1 MFFCDELNY
10 SFNFFLYDLNLLNIK
25 IKYIFNDSFLC
36 FFVLRYLYL
45 KYIEIIWFDDN
56 IFSFLGF
63 LKYLEIGNL
72 KGFIGIFKYVFN
84 SLSFFIMKFIDNNF
98 DFERKKYFLKYLFKF
113 CVNVMILDFSGN
125 YFLMGFIV
133 EEIFKFLIKLVILI
147 LINNRMDIIY
157 EYIFRLFKVLKE
169 IWLDENKFI
178 GWKENVF

>member
-1 MFFCDELNY
+1 M
-10 SFNFFLYDLNLLNIK
+10 K

-36 FFVLRYLYL
+36 FFFLRKLYL
-45 KYIEIIWFDDN
+45 KNIEIIWFDDN
-56 IFSFLGF
+56 IFSLLGF
-63 LKYLEIGNL
+63 LIYLEIGDL
-72 KGFIGIFKYVFN
+72 LSLIGIFKYVFN
-84 SLSFFIMKFIDNNF
+84 ILSFFIMKFIYNNF

-157 EYIFRLFKVLKE
+157 EYIFRLFKILKE
-169 IWLDENKFI
+169 IYLN
-178 GWKENVF
+178 

>member
-1 MFFCDELNY
+1 MFFCDGLNY
-10 SFNFFLYDLNLLNIK
+10 SINFFLYDLNLLNMK

-36 FFVLRYLYL
+36 FFFLRKLYL
-45 KYIEIIWFDDN
+45 KNIEIIWFDDN
-56 IFSFLGF
+56 IFSLLGF
-63 LKYLEIGNL
+63 LIYLEIGDL
-72 KGFIGIFKYVFN
+72 LSLIGIFKYVFN
-84 SLSFFIMKFIDNNF
+84 ILSFFIMKFIYNNF

-157 EYIFRLFKVLKE
+157 EYIFRLFKVLKK
-169 IWLDENKFI
+169 IKLN
-178 GWKENVF
+178 